1 VQLRRLRCCPSL
13 VQRNGS
19 STEDSKKGKEE
30 GLPSGS
36 VIKSIPLFDPR
47 GHMMMC
53 QVGFPAQEGMSRTV
67 NLTPLLRRRPF
78 LFSVCCMFSRGML
91 IIRELSVWEQETTSN
106 ERHDVF
112 FFSPNPPPPPPP
124 PPAQE
129 YPATLF
135 RQSCEKIEEVQAKRR
150 EEGGF
155 ANRKRKTRII
165 VIVMK
170 SVQTRRM
177 CRKPLWKEGILY
189 VPCKNEKPH
198 AHVSGKFMSDSS
210 PGKPSK

>member
-53 QVGFPAQEGMSRTV
+53 RVSFPAQEGMSRTV

-106 ERHDVF
+106 ERHDVSL
-112 FFSPNPPPPPPP
+112 FSPKCPPLPSPGIPSNPVSSELREDRGGPG
-124 PPAQE
+124 QE
-129 YPATLF
+129 
-135 RQSCEKIEEVQAKRR
+135 KRR
-150 EEGGF
+150 RRIRKSKKKNQDYR
-155 ANRKRKTRII
+155 NRNEVCPDAPNVPETAMERRYPLCPMQKRKTACACFRQIH
-165 VIVMK
+165 VRLV
-170 SVQTRRM
+170 S
-177 CRKPLWKEGILY
+177 WK
-189 VPCKNEKPH
+189 
-198 AHVSGKFMSDSS
+198 AF
-210 PGKPSK
+210 